1 MKDYTPQDQQ
11 QSDINKQL
19 VDQIFTDMKVA
30 SVGKITQI
38 LDEGYQVQLLP
49 NLDGNIVQVTSI
61 NKLYGRDYYK
71 YKSEWQYYD
80 MCKLGDYVVV
90 LFLDNY
96 TSGLVNENMRV
107 SSDMSKHSYS
117 NCVVISRIDR
127 KLEFEKNKYE
137 KIERK

>member
-49 NLDGNIVQVTSI
+49 NLDGNVVQVTSI

-117 NCVVISRIDR
+117 SCVVISKIDR

>member
-11 QSDINKQL
+11 QSDINKKL
-19 VDQIFTDMKVA
+19 VDQVFTDLKVA
-30 SVGKITQI
+30 SIGKITQI
-38 LDEGYQVQLLP
+38 LSEGYLVQLLP
-49 NLDGNIVQVTSI
+49 NLDENMIQVSSI

-96 TSGLVNENMRV
+96 TSRVINENMKI

-117 NCVVISRIDR
+117 NCVVISKIDR

>member
-49 NLDGNIVQVTSI
+49 NLDGNVVQVTSI

-71 YKSEWQYYD
+71 HKNEWQYYD

-117 NCVVISRIDR
+117 SCVVISKIDR

>member
-49 NLDGNIVQVTSI
+49 NLDGNVVQVTSI
-61 NKLYGRDYYK
+61 NKLYGRDYCEH
-71 YKSEWQYYD
+71 KSEWQYYD

-117 NCVVISRIDR
+117 SCVVISKIDR